1 MFNRFTK
8 EARLVVGDSIEVAR
22 DLGAPSVEAEHLL
35 LAVTK
40 GGTPVARVLGDA
52 GLDFDGL
59 CAALNHEMAR
69 SLAAVGVTADEAPA
83 FSPFVERPRL
93 ATSAKLVLERALRV
107 ALAHNDQHIGSR
119 HITLGALRATTG
131 TVPRALEC
139 AGVDRVELTKQ
150 VEAAL

>member
-1 MFNRFTK
+1 MPHRFTK
-8 EARLVVGDSIEVAR
+8 EARLVVGDSIQVAR

-35 LAVTK
+35 LAVAA
-40 GGTPVARVLGDA
+40 GDAPVARVLSAA

-59 CAALNHEMAR
+59 AAALVAETTR
-69 SLAAVGVTADEAPA
+69 SLAAVGVTADALA

-93 ATSAKLVLERALRV
+93 ATSAKLALERSLKV
-107 ALAHNDQHIGSR
+107 AVARNDKHIGSE

-139 AGVDRVELTKQ
+139 AGVDRVELTLR
-150 VEAAL
+150 VEAL